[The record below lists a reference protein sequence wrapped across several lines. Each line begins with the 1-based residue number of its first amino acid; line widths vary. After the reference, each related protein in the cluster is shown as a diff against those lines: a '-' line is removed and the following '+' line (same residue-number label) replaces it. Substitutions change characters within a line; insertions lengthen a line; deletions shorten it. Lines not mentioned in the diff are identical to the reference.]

1 MQKYVEFQKYLD
13 REVKTDIETEVKD
26 EIDKIIDN
34 ETKEKDLEA
43 KAKELLNVSIP
54 LLHDKTK
61 EGFLSVP
68 QNMLEVLLKAK
79 LTYTEFKL
87 FLYIFRRTNGFNG
100 AKKEYFEPKEKRW
113 IKLGKNANRIFID
126 QISDAIGIGQQ
137 NINMY
142 IKKLIAKNMISVL
155 KKIDRQSWLILVNMN
170 WNQWNIS
177 EDVRIKPLVKLL
189 EKGKISFT

>member
-1 MQKYVEFQKYLD
+1 MKKNEEFQKYLD
-13 REVKTDIETEVKD
+13 REVKTEIEEEVKN
-26 EIDKIIDN
+26 EIDKIVDN
-34 ETKEKDLEA
+34 ETKKNEFKI

-87 FLYIFRRTNGFNG
+87 FLYIFRRTNGFNC
-100 AKKEYFEPKEKRW
+100 ASKEYFERKEKRW

-189 EKGKISFT
+189 EKGKISLT